1 MRARDKIRTRAEL
14 RRILARERR
23 RGRRIV
29 LTNGLFDLFHVGHLR
44 GLEQAR
50 ALGDVLVVAVNRD
63 RRARELK
70 GPSRPIIPERQRAEV
85 VAGLACVD
93 YVVLFGEDTPAAL
106 VRALEP
112 DVVAKGSEYRGTDPP
127 EKRTVEAQGGHFV
140 FLRQIPGVRS
150 TLVLDRIR
158 RRPHR

>member
-1 MRARDKIRTRAEL
+1 MRARDKIRTRADL
-14 RRILARERR
+14 RLILARERK

-70 GPSRPIIPERQRAEV
+70 GPGRPIIPERQRAEV

-112 DVVAKGSEYRGTDPP
+112 DVVAKGSEYRGTDPQ
-127 EKRTVEAQGGHFV
+127 EKRTVEAQGGRFV

>member
-70 GPSRPIIPERQRAEV
+70 GPGRPIIPERQRAEV

-112 DVVAKGSEYRGTDPP
+112 DMVAKGSEYRGTDPP
-127 EKRTVEAQGGHFV
+127 EKRAVEAQGGRFV
-140 FLRQIPGVRS
+140 LLRQIPGVRS
-150 TLVLDRIR
+150 TLLLDRIR
-158 RRPHR
+158 RRPRR

>member
-93 YVVLFGEDTPAAL
+93 YVVLFGEDAPAAL

-127 EKRTVEAQGGHFV
+127 EKRTVEAQGGRFV
-140 FLRQIPGVRS
+140 FLRRIPGVRS

-158 RRPHR
+158 RRSRR